1 MAEARKRMHIHL
13 IDAAIN
19 LRKEDPTRKVRVYP
33 PSPGFVAGRLT
44 VQEWFGRDQGWVST
58 MMWLCCLPGW
68 PVTWHANSHWLT
80 YRHYPASIIPRRN
93 CQLSSLDLA
102 AANHSVDDNKMVEQP
117 ISQQLS
123 FDFWRIQS

>member
-33 PSPGFVAGRLT
+33 PSPGFVAGRLA
-44 VQEWFGRDQGWVST
+44 VQEWFGRDRGWVST

-80 YRHYPASIIPRRN
+80 YRHHPANIIPRRN

-102 AANHSVDDNKMVEQP
+102 AATISVDDNKMAEQP
-117 ISQQLS
+117 IAQQLTLT
-123 FDFWRIQS
+123 F